1 MIKYNLI
8 IIITMSLI
16 TSCAAQKKEKISGD
30 RDVISVTHTI
40 DEAFN
45 GLSVGDE
52 FEVKIK
58 QSQRNS
64 YILTADKN
72 LVDIVTF
79 KVRDSILYIET
90 SRRIM
95 SSKRLEIYLNIE
107 KIDKIELKNDV
118 ELKSDGRLETDD
130 MTITGYDNSEFNLD
144 VQTKNLGINLHG
156 KANGELEGVTE
167 NLNVFMNDRTDLE
180 AELKTIKS
188 TINLQKH
195 AEFYIEGEAQNA
207 VINLAADAEFKAKD
221 FDIETAEITLIEN
234 TEADLKVSKTLT
246 VFAKDKSVLNSYGK
260 AELKTTLSDKVSLN
274 KK

>member
-8 IIITMSLI
+8 IILAISI
-16 TSCAAQKKEKISGD
+16 FTSCAAQKKEKISGD

-40 DEAFN
+40 DQPFN
-45 GLSVGDE
+45 GLSIGNE

-79 KVRDSILYIET
+79 KVRDSVLYIET
-90 SRRIM
+90 SRRIT

-118 ELKSDGRLETDD
+118 ELKSDGQLESDN
-130 MTITGYDNSEFNLD
+130 MTISSYDNSEFDLD
-144 VQTKNLGINLHG
+144 VLAKNLGINLHG
-156 KANGELEGVTE
+156 KSSGSLEGVTE
-167 NLNVFMNDRTDLE
+167 NLNVFMNDRSDLE

-195 AEFYIEGEAQNA
+195 AEMDIEGEAENA
-207 VINLAADAEFKAKD
+207 VINLAADAKLKARN
-221 FDIETAEITLIEN
+221 FAIETAEITLIED
-234 TEADLKVSKTLT
+234 TEANIKVSKTLT

-260 AELKTTLSDKVSLN
+260 AELKTTLSDKVTLN

>member
-40 DEAFN
+40 DETFN

-79 KVRDSILYIET
+79 KVRDSILHIET
-90 SRRIM
+90 SRRIT

-107 KIDKIELKNDV
+107 KIDRIELKNDV
-118 ELKSDGRLETDD
+118 ELKSNGQLETDD

-156 KANGELEGVTE
+156 KANGALEGVTE
-167 NLNVFMNDRTDLE
+167 NLNVFMNDRTALE

-195 AEFYIEGEAQNA
+195 ADFYIEGEAENA
-207 VINLAADAEFKAKD
+207 VINLAADSEFKAKD

-260 AELKTTLSDKVSLN
+260 AELKTTLSDQVTLN